1 MTNDCWNQIGVRG
14 DRSCPEL
21 VQHVH
26 CRNCPVYVAAA
37 RALLD
42 RELPAGDLAA
52 RSSRVAKA
60 KRVTDGETQS
70 VVMFRLGGEW
80 LALPTAAVSEVA
92 DIRPVHSL
100 PHRRGGAILGVASVR
115 GELLVCVSLM
125 RLLGLERTAPE
136 PPGQRAVH
144 QRLLVLRR
152 DLIRAICPADEVHA
166 VQRINPADL
175 QDVPA
180 TVGKAPGRLSRAIIP
195 WRGHSV
201 GLLDDHLLFQSLQRS
216 LA

>member
-1 MTNDCWNQIGVRG
+1 MANDCWNKIGVRG

-42 RELPAGDLAA
+42 RELPAEDLAA
-52 RSSRVAKA
+52 RSSHVANATRVSDA
-60 KRVTDGETQS
+60 DTQS
-70 VVMFRLGGEW
+70 VVMFRLSGEW

-100 PHRRGGAILGVASVR
+100 PHRRGGAVLGVASVR
-115 GELLVCVSLM
+115 GELLVCVSLL
-125 RLLGLERTAPE
+125 RLLGLERTAPA
-136 PPGQRAVH
+136 PQSQRGVH

-152 DLIRAICPADEVHA
+152 DPIRALCPVDDVHG

-180 TVGKAPGRLSRAIIP
+180 TVGNAPRRLSKAIIP

-201 GLLDDHLLFQSLQRS
+201 GLLDDHLLFQSVQRS